1 MVTAVLIGT
10 FILLWKI
17 SMFVIRVF
25 LKVVC
30 YLLAFIIAFVLYAV
44 SFLFNVFTVPLLI
57 VVHVAQK
64 RRGKQLP
71 YVGRRLLIF
80 YPTFTDP
87 KVTEANREE
96 TREGDQPVKVLVV
109 HSDHWL
115 DNPLFWLY

>member
-1 MVTAVLIGT
+1 MVTAILIGT

-17 SMFVIRVF
+17 SMFVMRVF
-25 LKVVC
+25 LKVAC
-30 YLLAFIIAFVLYAV
+30 YILAFMITFVIYAV
-44 SFLFNVFTVPLLI
+44 SFLLNVFTVPLLI
-57 VVHVAQK
+57 IVHVVQK
-64 RRGKQLP
+64 RRGGQIP
-71 YVGRRLLIF
+71 YVGRRLLFF

>member
-1 MVTAVLIGT
+1 MVTAILIGT

-17 SMFVIRVF
+17 GMFVMRVF
-25 LKVVC
+25 LKVAC
-30 YLLAFIIAFVLYAV
+30 YILAFMIAFAIYAV
-44 SFLFNVFTVPLLI
+44 SFLLNVFTVPLLI
-57 VVHVAQK
+57 IVHVVQK
-64 RRGKQLP
+64 RRGGQIP
-71 YVGRRLLIF
+71 YVGRRLLFF

-96 TREGDQPVKVLVV
+96 TREVDQPVKVLVV

>member
-1 MVTAVLIGT
+1 MVTAILIGT

-17 SMFVIRVF
+17 GVLVMRVF

-30 YLLAFIIAFVLYAV
+30 YLLTFIIAFVIYAV

-57 VVHVAQK
+57 IVHVVQK
-64 RRGKQLP
+64 RGGGQLP

-87 KVTEANREE
+87 KVTEAYKEA
-96 TREGDQPVKVLVV
+96 DQPAKVLVV
-109 HSDHWL
+109 ERYHGL
-115 DNPLFWLY
+115 DDPLFWLC

>member
-1 MVTAVLIGT
+1 MVTAILIAT

-17 SMFVIRVF
+17 CVFVMRVF

-30 YLLAFIIAFVLYAV
+30 YLLAFMITFVIYAV

-57 VVHVAQK
+57 IVHVAQK
-64 RRGKQLP
+64 RRGRQLP

-87 KVTEANREE
+87 KVKEVNRD
-96 TREGDQPVKVLVV
+96 TDHPVKVFVV
-109 HSDHWL
+109 QSDHWL
-115 DNPLFWLY
+115 DDPLFWSY

>member
-57 VVHVAQK
+57 FVHVAQK

-80 YPTFTDP
+80 YPTFDDP

>member
-1 MVTAVLIGT
+1 MVTAILIAT

-17 SMFVIRVF
+17 CVFVMRVF

-30 YLLAFIIAFVLYAV
+30 YLLAFMIVFVIYAV

-57 VVHVAQK
+57 IVHIAQK

-80 YPTFTDP
+80 YPTFDDP
-87 KVTEANREE
+87 KVTEGYRE
-96 TREGDQPVKVLVV
+96 TDQPVKVLIVER
-109 HSDHWL
+109 DHWI
-115 DNPLFWLY
+115 DDPLFWSY

>member
-44 SFLFNVFTVPLLI
+44 SFLFNVFTVPLI
-57 VVHVAQK
+57 IIVHVAQK
-64 RRGKQLP
+64 RRGRQLP
-71 YVGRRLLIF
+71 YVGRWLLIF

-87 KVTEANREE
+87 KVKEANREA
-96 TREGDQPVKVLVV
+96 DQPVKVLVV

-115 DNPLFWLY
+115 DDPLYWSY

>member
-80 YPTFTDP
+80 YPTFDDP

>member
-44 SFLFNVFTVPLLI
+44 SFLFNVFTIPLLI
-57 VVHVAQK
+57 IVHIAQK
-64 RRGKQLP
+64 RRGRQLP

-87 KVTEANREE
+87 KVKEENREA
-96 TREGDQPVKVLVV
+96 DQPVKVLVV
-109 HSDHWL
+109 ERAHWL
-115 DNPLFWLY
+115 DDPLFWLY